1 MKMRSLVMK
10 KSWEIR
16 RNVAKEV
23 GCKPSEV
30 SASIALKMAW
40 EFVKNS
46 NNQETGL
53 TVIENQNNS
62 KSYFKDFKFNHK
74 IEDNNLFE
82 LLKMIKN
89 FQSDLVNFMND
100 FKIRKVF
107 ENYFKEIFS
116 DSLTDLI
123 NIIGE
128 ILHDEKILNEI
139 FYNIVIISVPTDNRF
154 HERSIKKSRNLAC
167 KEYFRDYLPNELKK
181 IVGTLNVLN
190 SGFYNNDP
198 FTDVPE
204 LIGSEILSPMNQI
217 LITLDSVIIDA
228 YDELEEFEKID
239 KFSRSFF

>member
-1 MKMRSLVMK
+1 MNMRSLVMK

-16 RNVAKEV
+16 REVAKEV

-40 EFVKNS
+40 EFVKNL

-53 TVIENQNNS
+53 TVIENHNNS
-62 KSYFKDFKFNHK
+62 KSYFKDFKFNRK
-74 IEDNNLFE
+74 LEDNNLFE

-89 FQSDLVNFMND
+89 FQLDLVNFMND

-116 DSLTDLI
+116 DTLADLI

-128 ILHDEKILNEI
+128 ILHDEKILREI
-139 FYNIVIISVPTDNRF
+139 TYNIVIVSVPTDNRF
-154 HERSIKKSRNLAC
+154 HERSIKKSRNLDC
-167 KEYFRDYLPNELKK
+167 QEYFRNYLPNELKK

-190 SGFYNNDP
+190 SGFYDNDQ

-204 LIGSEILSPMNQI
+204 LIGSDILSPMNQI
-217 LITLDSVIIDA
+217 LITLDSVIIDT

-239 KFSRSFF
+239 KFSRTFF